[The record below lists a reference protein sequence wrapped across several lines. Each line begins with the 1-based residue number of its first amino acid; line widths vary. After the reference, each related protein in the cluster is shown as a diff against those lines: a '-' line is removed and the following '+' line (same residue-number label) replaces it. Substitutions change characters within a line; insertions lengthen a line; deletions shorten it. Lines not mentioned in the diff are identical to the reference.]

1 MQTQDEDH
9 KNKKFPRLKRCGTI
23 CVKYIFDAAHIL
35 VVRGKRSQI
44 WSLPKGCI
52 DAGETEL
59 QCAQRETL
67 EEAGLNLDLSEN
79 NLRVTIN
86 HNVYFIVI
94 ITTHPKLKTK
104 DRAEI
109 DKVNW
114 MTLEEIK
121 GLQCNKDL
129 RSILQYPM
137 KKFSFHNI
145 LHNILRL
152 NTLEDSFNMSDLNLA
167 LNDNMSSE
175 EEFEKVT
182 DEKIIDEKMVDE
194 KISYDPPP
202 GLDFENQ
209 E

>member
-1 MQTQDEDH
+1 MQTVTQDEDH

-35 VVRGKRSQI
+35 VVRGKKSQI

-52 DAGETEL
+52 NDGETEL
-59 QCAQRETL
+59 QCAQRETQ

-129 RSILQYPM
+129 RSILQFPM
-137 KKFSFHNI
+137 KRFSFHNI
-145 LHNILRL
+145 LYNVLRL
-152 NTLEDSFNMSDLNLA
+152 NTLEVLTCNPDGAFDVSSLNNAINELTC
-167 LNDNMSSE
+167 SSE
-175 EEFEKVT
+175 EERNDCNEN
-182 DEKIIDEKMVDE
+182 DN
-194 KISYDPPP
+194 ISYDPPP
-202 GLDFENQ
+202 GL
-209 E
+209 